1 MSVKTLGFVS
11 FIAAVVA
18 VASYMACNEEI
29 AGTARVALLAVGPT
43 LVVGIAGAYMLHRE
57 ELLLPLLTFRPGD
70 FTRGFLAALLL
81 FGGAFV
87 ATHFFLPLTST
98 RASWLLRMY
107 LQIGDPKELREHV
120 PAVVV
125 AMAFAAIGE
134 ELVFRGIVPTLLEG
148 MLGSRRAWIYSA
160 CLYAAAQ
167 VPTAFA
173 LRTKEAG
180 ANPLLPLAALGAGL
194 VWGYMTRR
202 WGRLWPAII
211 SHALF
216 DWCVIMMFRLYGPS
230 V

>member
-1 MSVKTLGFVS
+1 MSIKNIGFVS

-18 VASYMACNEEI
+18 IASYLACNEDI
-29 AGTARVALLAVGPT
+29 AGTARVAILGVGPT
-43 LVVGIAGAYMLHRE
+43 LAVGVVGAYILHRD
-57 ELLLPLLTFRPGD
+57 ELLLPLVTFRPGD
-70 FTRGFLAALLL
+70 FTRGFLAALFI
-81 FGGAFV
+81 FGAAFA
-87 ATHFFLPLTST
+87 ATHFFLPLTSN

-107 LQIGDPKELREHV
+107 LQIGDPKVLRDHV

-125 AMAFAAIGE
+125 AMALAAIAE
-134 ELVFRGIVPTLLEG
+134 ELVFRGIVPALLEG
-148 MLGSRRAWIYSA
+148 VLGSRRAWIYSA
-160 CLYAAAQ
+160 VLFAAVQ
-167 VPTAFA
+167 LPTAFA

-180 ANPLLPLAALGAGL
+180 VNPLLPAAALFAGL

-211 SHALF
+211 SHALV